1 MKNAL
6 ILVMGLVLLSSC
18 EKETY
23 VEHFIENRSTSTIT
37 VNGTDIIDASGVD
50 HTIPAGQKVAISS
63 WAKRGK
69 QTDLFPPTMMFGD
82 DMIITNAS
90 GDTLTKDYTVLS
102 NWSSDVEDKRATARH
117 DYVLIISDNDF

>member
-1 MKNAL
+1 
-6 ILVMGLVLLSSC
+6 MGLVLLSSC

-37 VNGTDIIDASGVD
+37 VNGTDIIHASGVD
-50 HTIPAGQKVAISS
+50 HAIPAGQKVAISS
-63 WAKRGK
+63 WTKRGK

-82 DMIITNAS
+82 DMIVTNAS
-90 GDTLTKDYTVLS
+90 GDTLTKDYTNLS
-102 NWSSDVEDKRATARH
+102 NWSADVEDKRATASH